1 MNITERI
8 RTQLQGA
15 GIEHYRINESRK
27 QSAELFY
34 IKKDLDIVRSTDV
47 ADCTVTV
54 YRDFESGGVKMR
66 GSAAAMIYPDMTE
79 SEIGAALRKAYDAA
93 LYVKNKFYELP
104 DAEKRAAAALPR
116 RRMI

>member
-1 MNITERI
+1 MNTTERI

-66 GSAAAMIYPDMTE
+66 GRGDDLSRHDGVRNR
-79 SEIGAALRKAYDAA
+79 SGAAEGIRRSL
-93 LYVKNKFYELP
+93 VC
-104 DAEKRAAAALPR
+104 EK
-116 RRMI
+116 

>member
-1 MNITERI
+1 MNTTERI
-8 RTQLQGA
+8 RTQLRGA

-34 IKKDLDIVRSTDV
+34 IKKDLDIIRSTDV

-66 GSAAAMIYPDMTE
+66 GSAAAMIIPT
-79 SEIGAALRKAYDAA
+79 
-93 LYVKNKFYELP
+93 
-104 DAEKRAAAALPR
+104 
-116 RRMI
+116 

>member
-1 MNITERI
+1 MNTTERI

-47 ADCTVTV
+47 SDCTVTV

-79 SEIGAALRKAYDAA
+79 SRAFYSRGGRSGKLSELCGNFCGTSREPCALLNRD
-93 LYVKNKFYELP
+93 
-104 DAEKRAAAALPR
+104 
-116 RRMI
+116 